1 MYHWMK
7 GPYWSPLLWQYIV
20 VREEGSVWGRIYLF
34 VGQVRLDEGALLEPL
49 AVAIYSCKR
58 GGVSVGHNI
67 LVCGAGKAG

>member
-1 MYHWMK
+1 M
-7 GPYWSPLLWQYIV
+7 
-20 VREEGSVWGRIYLF
+20 WGIIYLF

-58 GGVSVGHNI
+58 GGVSVGQNI